1 MLLLPVFDLIQI
13 FMTGMVF
20 MFFVYMLVRSIGLK
34 EVHYRNYALY
44 LFWFTTYLSIN
55 LAFNVWPEV
64 FVKGSQEI
72 KIAITLKIICQLAA
86 YIVYFKFVSAFLN
99 LPKHLPQLNKVF
111 GYVKYILLIY
121 IGLILINLALIH
133 NNVLR
138 NFSFDI
144 ARIILSLLS
153 IYAITMAFKIKE
165 GIVKFFILG
174 NSLYLIFA
182 LLSWLISVQSN
193 SPLIHNYPFILVFGD
208 LNMAIIL
215 ESICFALGLGYKE
228 LQCFKEREQL
238 QFQLIQELEKTSLL
252 QKKDTE
258 QLEAQ
263 VKERTNTIL
272 ALQKKQFESETQLRI
287 DEERT
292 RISRDMH
299 DDLGSGL
306 SGIFLLANH
315 LKQNAKTQYPELS
328 SDIDKIVTSSE
339 DLNHRIRE
347 IIWTTSSEDDSL
359 ASLVSFIDRHC
370 HVLSEKT
377 KTQIKCIN
385 ETYIPDI
392 KLKDRERKN
401 LFLCTKEFLNNA
413 IKHNH
418 NASIELNIKFPK
430 LDSIKIE
437 IKDNG
442 VGFNY
447 NQIRHKGNG
456 LRNISQRIKDI
467 NGTFEIK
474 SNDSGT
480 IGTMSLVFG
489 PPL

>member
-228 LQCFKEREQL
+228 LQSFKEREQL

-328 SDIDKIVTSSE
+328 SHFK
-339 DLNHRIRE
+339 
-347 IIWTTSSEDDSL
+347 
-359 ASLVSFIDRHC
+359 
-370 HVLSEKT
+370 
-377 KTQIKCIN
+377 
-385 ETYIPDI
+385 
-392 KLKDRERKN
+392 
-401 LFLCTKEFLNNA
+401 
-413 IKHNH
+413 
-418 NASIELNIKFPK
+418 
-430 LDSIKIE
+430 
-437 IKDNG
+437 
-442 VGFNY
+442 
-447 NQIRHKGNG
+447 
-456 LRNISQRIKDI
+456 
-467 NGTFEIK
+467 
-474 SNDSGT
+474 
-480 IGTMSLVFG
+480 
-489 PPL
+489 